1 MELARWPKRARTS
14 TTTVMVIRPRG
25 DGDVEKAVDDET
37 ASGTV
42 GDNSFSGS
50 SIVKKSVKKR

>member
-50 SIVKKSVKKR
+50 SIVKKV